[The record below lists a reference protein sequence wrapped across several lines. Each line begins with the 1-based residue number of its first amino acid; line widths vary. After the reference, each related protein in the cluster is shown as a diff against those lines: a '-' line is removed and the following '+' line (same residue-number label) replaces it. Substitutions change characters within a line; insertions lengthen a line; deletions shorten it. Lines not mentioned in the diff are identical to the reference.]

1 MIINILLAGTGG
13 QGVLSSAAMITF
25 SAMKQGLFVSQ
36 SEVHGMAQRG
46 GSVTAEVRIGD
57 TPVMSTL
64 IPKGELDLI
73 VSMEPLEGLRHVV
86 SLGEGGHMVTAT
98 GTVKNFAGY
107 PDDSVIMNAL
117 QNLSHCECFD
127 LEQELHE
134 HSLAHHTG
142 NMFLVGVASTFIPSV
157 SVNACEYG
165 IDEVFGAKG
174 ERSVA
179 ENVAAFSEGRRV
191 GECIQAATK
200 VS

>member
-25 SAMKQGLFVSQ
+25 SAMHQGLFVSQ

-46 GSVTAEVRIGD
+46 GSVAAEVRIGD
-57 TPVMSTL
+57 APVMSAL

-73 VSMEPLEGLRHVV
+73 VSTEPLEGLRHAL
-86 SLGEGGHMVTAT
+86 SLGEGGHMITAT

-127 LEQELHE
+127 LERELHE
-134 HSLAHHTG
+134 HSLAPRTG
-142 NMFLVGVASTFIPSV
+142 NMFLVGVASAFIPSV
-157 SVNACEYG
+157 SVNAYEYG
-165 IDEVFGAKG
+165 IGEIFGQKG

-179 ENVAAFSEGRRV
+179 ENLTAFSAGRRV
-191 GECIQAATK
+191 GESVQTATK